1 METLCKWQSLGQIC
15 CFRFSHQHVACV
27 DLGIPSLDAKWVT
40 GHREDLGMTDIFS
53 TTDSLQL
60 VSDGKIHKILKLP
73 GVGSSSVTHQY
84 AGYPVFAGDL

>member
-84 AGYPVFAGDL
+84 AGYPVSAGDL